1 MSLIRKLKMTK
12 MVHNNKLPSCFS
24 RLDTVFPKG
33 KDGLRETP
41 EKCLLCFHK
50 TECLKAA
57 LQATD
62 GLRVREE
69 LVDRAYASGVM
80 SFLER
85 WSQKKELRRRIE
97 AKTKG

>member
-1 MSLIRKLKMTK
+1 MTK